1 MFDPGAE
8 YILAHADRLITV
20 AARCAFSFGS
30 ADGLND
36 LLLMQDDPH
45 GDWRQPVAVLH
56 RDGLMMAALRV
67 SILLDRDDQ
76 TLSFQAVNRLLKD
89 PNVVA
94 ALLLAL
100 EGRRGT
106 DVFQPSR
113 AALIEEWHKIY
124 SEIDWKVHGRLAHL
138 RNRGIA
144 HLAPEEMTKSVTMA
158 EIRTLVGVVSRLTAT
173 LQHLCQTE
181 TAFRIDILDEY
192 RKLARET
199 MRRTKP

>member
-36 LLLMQDDPH
+36 LLLRQNDPY
-45 GDWRQPVAVLH
+45 GEWRQPLAVLH
-56 RDGLMMAALRV
+56 RDGLMMAVLRV

-76 TLSFQAVNRLLKD
+76 MLSFQAVNRLLKD
-89 PNVVA
+89 PGVVA

-100 EGRRGT
+100 EDRRGP

-113 AALIEEWHKIY
+113 TALVEEWRKIY
-124 SEIDWKVHGRLAHL
+124 SEIEWKVHGRLVHL

-144 HLAPEEMTKSVTMA
+144 HLTPEEMTKSVTIA
-158 EIRTLVGVVSRLTAT
+158 EIRTLVGIVSRLTVT

-199 MRRTKP
+199 MRRSEP